1 MHILSKCH
9 GREIFLN
16 IGVQYDVRTA
26 LVKKYFEVLFETWGK
41 NHCTY
46 SKESMGKDVLKG
58 EVDFILRHE
67 SNISTE
73 RVIVPSLYAP
83 SVVQKILAI
92 NDCLDDML
100 SEIEKRIRLDML
112 CDRDSILFTGSRN
125 ILISDSVL
133 NRSHSRNK
141 HRKYSVGQL

>member
-1 MHILSKCH
+1 M
-9 GREIFLN
+9 
-16 IGVQYDVRTA
+16 
-26 LVKKYFEVLFETWGK
+26 
-41 NHCTY
+41 
-46 SKESMGKDVLKG
+46 LKG
-58 EVDFILRHE
+58 KVDFILRHE